1 MKNVYMA
8 PGRGLDSASA
18 APCGG
23 PGFAMH
29 HREYGQR
36 VCPGKGKPCGDTF
49 TPNTPNGKVLRG
61 VPQVEAL
68 RFAWEP

>member
-1 MKNVYMA
+1 MS
-8 PGRGLDSASA
+8 GIDSAQALRCAGS
-18 APCGG
+18 GYHLG
-23 PGFAMH
+23 
-29 HREYGQR
+29 HRAYPPQA
-36 VCPGKGKPCGDTF
+36 CPGKGKPCGDTF

>member
-8 PGRGLDSASA
+8 PGRGIDSASA

-29 HREYGQR
+29 HREYPLRKCGEGAAKPGCGQWFSPT
-36 VCPGKGKPCGDTF
+36 VA
-49 TPNTPNGKVLRG
+49 NGKYCKECRKV
-61 VPQVEAL
+61 
-68 RFAWEP
+68 